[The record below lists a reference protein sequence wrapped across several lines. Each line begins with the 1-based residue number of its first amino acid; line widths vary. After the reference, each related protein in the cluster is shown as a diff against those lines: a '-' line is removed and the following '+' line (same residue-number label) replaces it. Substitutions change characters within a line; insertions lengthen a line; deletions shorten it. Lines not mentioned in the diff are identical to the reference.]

1 MTFLLPSIMSIV
13 FSIFVHILLF
23 LSFLAMAAPISS
35 IGGSFLVEHL
45 DFKENGTVLDLWE
58 FSLLSCCWFFV
69 E

>member
-1 MTFLLPSIMSIV
+1 M
-13 FSIFVHILLF
+13 LF

-45 DFKENGTVLDLWE
+45 DLIESGTVLDLWE
-58 FSLLSCCWFFV
+58 FSLLSCCWLFV